1 MLKPTPVLLFLLAG
15 CAVGPNYKQPVVAPA
30 DSGQHVAI
38 RTPDSVQA
46 KLDTVVS
53 LRDSLLKL
61 RGADSVALTA
71 GTSSDVAWLNLLK
84 DTVLVQLVR
93 KALEQNRD
101 VQVAMARVRESR
113 ALAGAAKGPLYPQL
127 YANGSAAT
135 NQVVFGTFGAQRYD
149 ALIVQANLQWEID
162 FWGGIRRSVQA
173 ANFDAAAVKEGEN
186 AVRLTLV
193 ADVATA
199 YVELRELD
207 DDLAISL
214 STLESRRETLRIAK
228 RRYQQGLI
236 SELDVRQ
243 FEAEVAGP
251 AAAVA
256 LYTRAISQKENQLRV
271 LLGEGPGEIPRGLPL
286 VEVVRGLSVPDS
298 LPAALVA
305 QRPDVKRADREA
317 AASSARIG
325 VAIANRLPQFL
336 VSGSYGTQATGTIG
350 LFKSTNETYLL
361 QGGISIPLFT
371 GGRLVNEQ
379 RAAVARADQS
389 RSAYEQAVLVA
400 LGEVSDALVGVRT
413 SRDQAAALDLQVA
426 ALERAEALANMRY
439 QAGLSSYLDLL
450 DAQRALYTAQLAQA
464 QTRRLRLVSAVQLY
478 KALGGSWNQEEAAN

>member
-1 MLKPTPVLLFLLAG
+1 MHKATPLLLLLAG
-15 CAVGPNYKQPVVAPA
+15 CAVGPNYEAPVVAPE
-30 DSGQHVAI
+30 STQVTI

-46 KLDTVVS
+46 KLDTVMQV
-53 LRDSLLKL
+53 RDSLLRLKADTALDL
-61 RGADSVALTA
+61 RSGV
-71 GTSSDVAWLNLLK
+71 SSDVAWLNLLQ

-93 KALEQNRD
+93 RALEQNRD
-101 VQVAMARVRESR
+101 IQIAMARVREAR
-113 ALAGAAKGPLYPQL
+113 ALAGAAKGQLYPQL
-127 YANGSAAT
+127 YADASVSK
-135 NQVVFGTFGAQRYD
+135 NQVVFGTFGAQRYN
-149 ALIVQANLQWEID
+149 AWIVQANLQWELD
-162 FWGGIRRSVQA
+162 FWGGIRRSVEA
-173 ANFDAAAVKEGEN
+173 ANFDAAAVQEGEN

-214 STLESRRETLRIAK
+214 TTLESRRETLRIAR
-228 RRYQQGLI
+228 RRYEQGLI

-256 LYTRAISQKENQLRV
+256 FYTRAISQKENQLRV
-271 LLGEGPGEIPRGLPL
+271 LLGEGPGEIPRGLEL
-286 VEVVRGLSVPDS
+286 VDVVRGLSVPDS
-298 LPAALVA
+298 LPASLVA

-317 AASSARIG
+317 AASNARIG

-336 VSGSYGTQATGTIG
+336 VTGSYGTQAPTT
-350 LFKSTNETYLL
+350 STMYNTATETYLL
-361 QGGISIPLFT
+361 QGGISMPLFT

-379 RAAVARADQS
+379 RAAEARADQF
-389 RSAYEQAVLVA
+389 RSAYEQTVLVA
-400 LGEVSDALVGVRT
+400 LSEVSDALVGVRT

-426 ALERAEALANMRY
+426 ALERAQTLATLRY
-439 QAGLSSYLDLL
+439 QSGLSSYLDLL

-478 KALGGSWNQEEAAN
+478 KALGGSWTQETQN